1 MKIVYSWLIGM
12 VVVFGLAACDEK
24 INPDIDDILSSDGA
38 PDSAGD
44 ALQIS
49 DISFSD
55 DHKYMTLS
63 ARLAHETGDYDLM
76 DSTRVVVKPQQQV
89 QLLPGKFGEEIQPTI
104 TKITNP
110 GRDVL
115 KKKNIKLLLLV
126 DLSLPQKQI
135 DAELRALREVRALF
149 GHQGIYVA
157 FMQGDNVSQ
166 TYEATDYIVDN
177 YFVHRDPSYIY
188 LYRSV
193 YTKLSEFNNDSTTI
207 GSARHKVMVVLSGG
221 KTYDNDM
228 PVDPQHFALQQQ
240 LADMAPLLKGKL
252 WFYYVNFSPMLS
264 GGDEF
269 FALSVNPSN
278 SNILNY
284 LCADLDGLY
293 QSSFNWQEMETDILN
308 DFKIDPAQFFITL
321 ENPDGKVF
329 RGMLHKLQ
337 IGFYDRKTNDVIA
350 KGSITYSLGSIYSP
364 VIVNDDSMLQI
375 VLGGILTTLFVFLIL
390 WVVLQFVEPYIRYL
404 VFRKKHV
411 IRYSGNKMSYKGI
424 EVAESCY
431 LCKAPFEL
439 GDEIVVKCKH
449 TVHKEC
455 WDENEY
461 HCPEHGRRCKEGAH
475 YYNQHNLFD
484 NDNKLFSAKWMLLA
498 VVAGFAAWLWFISED
513 HSAYAGIIQYIHNL
527 YHEVTATS
535 DKNGELTF
543 VYGAYLN
550 DLPAFGQAV
559 GFMLTFFF
567 SYFTVRRRMWLFRLG
582 EMLLRAVLAAFAGW
596 LCCMLGCIVSIIL
609 HMDSATFLID
619 WIPWLLLSGVI
630 FIAVTINTR
639 TPIRRVFIIES
650 FCVAI
655 LAVLVWG
662 FVFYNTM
669 LSYRLSLLAGFI
681 VYAVAISVCI
691 AKETPRSERYFLHVE
706 GAIKE
711 MDIALYKWMR
721 NSTDPVVTIGKSVD
735 CSIQLSWD
743 INGKA
748 APVQAEIR
756 KYKRSMRLTALE
768 EGVYVDNKPL
778 APERE
783 IWLYHGRKF
792 VIGNTTFT
800 YVEKDLSK

>member
-1 MKIVYSWLIGM
+1 MKIVYKWLIGM
-12 VVVFGLAACDEK
+12 VVVLGLAACDEK

-44 ALQIS
+44 ALQIT

-55 DHKYMTLS
+55 DHKYETLT

-76 DSTRVVVKPQQQV
+76 DSTRVVVKPSQQI
-89 QLLPGKFGEEIQPTI
+89 QLLPGKFGEEIPPII

-115 KKKNIKLLLLV
+115 KKKGIKMLMLV
-126 DLSLPQKQI
+126 DLSLPQKEI
-135 DAELRALREVRALF
+135 DAEQSAVREARALF

-193 YTKLSEFNNDSTTI
+193 YTKLSEFSNDSTTI
-207 GSARHKVMVVLSGG
+207 GSARHKVLVVLSGG

-240 LADMAPLLKGKL
+240 LADMVPMLKGKL
-252 WFYYVNFSPMLS
+252 WFYYVNFSPMMS

-269 FALSVNPSN
+269 FAMSDNPSS

-284 LCADLDGLY
+284 LCADLNGLY
-293 QSSFNWQEMETDILN
+293 QSSFNWLEMETDILN

-337 IGFYDRKTNDVIA
+337 IGFYDRKTNDMIA
-350 KGSITYSLGSIYSP
+350 KGSITYSLGTIFSP

-375 VLGGILTTLFVFLIL
+375 VLGGIFTTLFVLLIL

-404 VFRKKHV
+404 IFKKKHV
-411 IRYSGNKMSYKGI
+411 IRYSGNKMSYKGL

-431 LCKAPFEL
+431 LCKAPFDL

-449 TVHKEC
+449 TVHKTC

-461 HCPEHGRRCKEGAH
+461 HCPEHGRHCKEGAH

-582 EMLLRAVLAAFAGW
+582 EMLLRAVLAALAGW
-596 LCCMLGCIVSIIL
+596 LCCMLGCIVSIIM

-639 TPIRRVFIIES
+639 TPIRRAFILES
-650 FCVAI
+650 FCIAI

-681 VYAVAISVCI
+681 VYAVSISVCI

-778 APERE
+778 APEQV

-792 VIGNTTFT
+792 TIGNTTFT
-800 YVEKDLSK
+800 YVEKDLS

>member
-1 MKIVYSWLIGM
+1 MKIVYNWLICM
-12 VVVFGLAACDEK
+12 AVVFGLSACDEK
-24 INPDIDDILSSDGA
+24 INPDIDEILSSDGA

-76 DSTRVVVKPQQQV
+76 DSSRVVVRPLQQV

-104 TKITNP
+104 TKIANP
-110 GRDVL
+110 GRDAL
-115 KKKNIKLLLLV
+115 KKKDIKLLLLV

-135 DAELRALREVRALF
+135 DAELSALREVRALF

-166 TYEATDYIVDN
+166 TYEATDYITDN

-188 LYRSV
+188 LYRSIL
-193 YTKLSEFNNDSTTI
+193 TKLSEFTNDSTTI

-240 LADMAPLLKGKL
+240 LADMAPALKDKV
-252 WFYYVNFSPMLS
+252 WVYYVNFSPTLMS
-264 GGDEF
+264 GDEF
-269 FALSVNPSN
+269 FALSDNPNN

-284 LCADLDGLY
+284 LCTDLNGLY
-293 QSSFNWQEMETDILN
+293 QSSFNWQEMETDILK
-308 DFKIDPAQFFITL
+308 DFKIDPAQFIITL

-337 IGFYDRKTNDVIA
+337 IGFYDRKSNDMIA
-350 KGSITYSLGSIYSP
+350 KGSISYSLGSIFSP

-375 VLGGILTTLFVFLIL
+375 VLGGIITTLFVLLIL
-390 WVVLQFVEPYIRYL
+390 WIVLQFVEPYIRYL
-404 VFRKKHV
+404 IFKKKHV
-411 IRYSGNKMSYKGI
+411 IRYGGNKMSYKGI

-431 LCKAPFEL
+431 LCKAPFEV
-439 GDEIVVKCKH
+439 GDEIVVKCSH
-449 TVHKEC
+449 TVHKTC

-461 HCPEHGRRCKEGAH
+461 HCPEHGRHCKEGAH
-475 YYNQHNLFD
+475 YYNQQNLFD
-484 NDNKLFSAKWMLLA
+484 SSNKQYYAKWMLLA
-498 VVAGFAAWLWFISED
+498 VVAGFAAWWWFISDD
-513 HSAYAGIIQYIHNL
+513 HSSYAGIIQYIHKL
-527 YHEVTATS
+527 YHDITGTS
-535 DKNGELTF
+535 DKEGSLMF

-550 DLPAFGQAV
+550 DLPAFGKTV
-559 GFMLTFFF
+559 GFMLTLFF
-567 SYFTVRRRMWLFRLG
+567 SYFTVSRRMWAQRLG
-582 EMLLRAVLAAFAGW
+582 EILLRAVMAAIVGW
-596 LCCMLGCIVSIIL
+596 LCCMFGCVISIVM
-609 HMDSATFLID
+609 HMESATYLID

-630 FIAVTINTR
+630 FFAVTINTR
-639 TPIRRVFIIES
+639 TTMRRAFIIES
-650 FCVAI
+650 FCIAV
-655 LAVLVWG
+655 LAVVVWG

-669 LSYRLSLLAGFI
+669 LSYRLSLLVGFI

-691 AKETPRSERYFLHVE
+691 AKDTPRSERYFLHVE

-721 NSTDPVVTIGKSVD
+721 NTADPVVTIGKSVD

-743 INGKA
+743 LNGKA

-756 KYKRSMRLTALE
+756 KYKRSLRLTALE
-768 EGVYVDNKPL
+768 EGVFVNNKPL
-778 APERE
+778 TPGKE

-792 VIGNTTFT
+792 TIGNTTFT
-800 YVEKDLSK
+800 YIEKDLS

>member
-1 MKIVYSWLIGM
+1 MKIVYNWLIGM
-12 VVVFGLAACDEK
+12 AVVFGLAACDEK
-24 INPDIDDILSSDGA
+24 INPDIDEILSSDGA

-44 ALQIS
+44 ALQIT

-55 DHKYMTLS
+55 DHKYETLT

-76 DSTRVVVKPQQQV
+76 DSTRVIVKPFQQV
-89 QLLPGKFGEEIQPTI
+89 QQLPGKFGEESQPVI
-104 TKITNP
+104 TKIANP

-115 KKKNIKLLLLV
+115 KKKDIKLLLLV
-126 DLSLPQKQI
+126 DLSLPQKQV
-135 DAELRALREVRALF
+135 DAELSAVREVRALF

-207 GSARHKVMVVLSGG
+207 GSALNKVLIVLSGG

-228 PVDPQHFALQQQ
+228 PVDPQHFVLQQQ
-240 LADMAPLLKGKL
+240 LADMVPALKGKL

-264 GGDEF
+264 SGDEF
-269 FALSVNPSN
+269 FALSDNPNN

-284 LCADLDGLY
+284 LCSDLSGLY

-321 ENPDGKVF
+321 ENPDGKIF

-337 IGFYDRKTNDVIA
+337 IGFYDRKSNDLIA
-350 KGSITYSLGSIYSP
+350 KGAITYSLGSIYSP

-375 VLGGILTTLFVFLIL
+375 VLGGIITTLFILLIL
-390 WVVLQFVEPYIRYL
+390 WVILQFVEPFIRYL
-404 VFRKKHV
+404 VFKKKHV

-461 HCPEHGRRCKEGAH
+461 HCPEHGRHCKEGSH

-498 VVAGFAAWLWFISED
+498 VVAGFAAWLWFISRD

-527 YHEVTATS
+527 YHEVTATT
-535 DKNGELTF
+535 DKNGDLSF

-567 SYFTVRRRMWLFRLG
+567 SYFTVSRRMWLLRLG
-582 EMLLRAVLAAFAGW
+582 EMLLRAILAAFAGW

-609 HMDSATFLID
+609 HMSSATFLID

-639 TPIRRVFIIES
+639 TSISRVFTIES
-650 FCVAI
+650 FGIAV
-655 LAVLVWG
+655 LAVMVWG

-721 NSTDPVVTIGKSVD
+721 NSADRVVTIGKSVD

-743 INGKA
+743 INGNA

-756 KYKRSMRLTALE
+756 KYKRSIRLTALE
-768 EGVYVDNKPL
+768 DGVFVDNKPL
-778 APERE
+778 PPGRE
-783 IWLYHGRKF
+783 LWLYHGRKF
-792 VIGNTTFT
+792 TIGNTTFT
-800 YVEKDLSK
+800 YVEKDLS

>member
-1 MKIVYSWLIGM
+1 MKIVYNWLIGM
-12 VVVFGLAACDEK
+12 VVVLGLAACDEK
-24 INPDIDDILSSDGA
+24 INPDIDDLLSSDGA
-38 PDSAGD
+38 TDTAGD
-44 ALQIS
+44 ALQIT
-49 DISFSD
+49 DISFSE
-55 DHKYMTLS
+55 DHKYDMLT

-76 DSTRVVVKPQQQV
+76 DSARVVVKPQQQV
-89 QLLPGKFGEEIQPTI
+89 QLLPGKYGEEIQPKI

-110 GRDVL
+110 GRDAL
-115 KKKNIKLLLLV
+115 KKKDIKLLLLV

-135 DAELRALREVRALF
+135 DAELSALREVRTLF

-188 LYRSV
+188 LYRSIH
-193 YTKLSEFNNDSTTI
+193 TKLSEFTNDSTTI

-221 KTYDNDM
+221 KTYDSDM

-240 LADMAPLLKGKL
+240 LADMVPALKDKV
-252 WFYYVNFSPMLS
+252 WVYYVNFSPTLMS
-264 GGDEF
+264 GDEF
-269 FALSVNPSN
+269 FALSDNPNN

-284 LCADLDGLY
+284 LCTYLNGLY
-293 QSSFNWQEMETDILN
+293 QSSFNWQEMETDILK

-337 IGFYDRKTNDVIA
+337 IGFYDRKTNDLIA
-350 KGSITYSLGSIYSP
+350 KGSITYSLGSIYTP

-375 VLGGILTTLFVFLIL
+375 VTGGILTTLFVLLIL
-390 WVVLQFVEPYIRYL
+390 WVILQFIEPFIRYL
-404 VFRKKHV
+404 VFKKKHV

-461 HCPEHGRRCKEGAH
+461 HCPEHGRHCKEGAH

-484 NDNKLFSAKWMLLA
+484 KDNKLFSAKWMLLA

-513 HSAYAGIIQYIHNL
+513 HSAYAGIIQYIHSL
-527 YHEVTATS
+527 YHEITATS
-535 DKNGELTF
+535 YKNGDLPF

-559 GFMLTFFF
+559 GFQLTFFF
-567 SYFTVRRRMWLFRLG
+567 SYFTVCRRRWLYRLG
-582 EMLLRAVLAAFAGW
+582 EMLLRAILAAFVGW

-639 TPIRRVFIIES
+639 TSIRRVFIIES

-662 FVFYNTM
+662 FVFYNTI

-681 VYAVAISVCI
+681 VYAVAISLCI

-721 NSTDPVVTIGKSVD
+721 NASDRVVTIGKSVD

-756 KYKRSMRLTALE
+756 KYKRSIRLTALE

-792 VIGNTTFT
+792 TIGNTTFT
-800 YVEKDLSK
+800 YVEKDLS